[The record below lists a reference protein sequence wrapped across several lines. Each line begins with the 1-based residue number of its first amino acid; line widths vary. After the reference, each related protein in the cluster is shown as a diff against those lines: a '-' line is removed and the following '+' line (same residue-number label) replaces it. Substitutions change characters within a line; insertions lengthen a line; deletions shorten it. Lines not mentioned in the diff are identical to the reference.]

1 MLEIKEN
8 GELGKIYFACHDP
21 AVLVIYC
28 DTLNEFFVTLE
39 EFYKNPSDNYLN
51 DVHDKVVMD
60 IWSTDSNTIDISDFK
75 KDNNELNPFLKEFGD
90 DNWVVADLRNKTKKH
105 GFAWGRFGPNQ
116 FTKRHPS
123 ELIWVIQKKK
133 KGITVKDFWKVNFLQ
148 TRVGL
153 T

>member
-1 MLEIKEN
+1 VLEIKEN

-90 DNWVVADLRNKTKKH
+90 DNWVVADLRNKT
-105 GFAWGRFGPNQ
+105 
-116 FTKRHPS
+116 
-123 ELIWVIQKKK
+123 
-133 KGITVKDFWKVNFLQ
+133 
-148 TRVGL
+148 
-153 T
+153 